1 MIYRRLTA
9 SNYLIILA
17 VSALLAAVLTCAE
30 ARFQRHFCD
39 SHLWTEQQIRD
50 TISSK
55 RNADWYPV
63 ARGTNYAV
71 HTLNGDGIK
80 APKK

>member
-1 MIYRRLTA
+1 MKAL
-9 SNYLIILA
+9 LL
-17 VSALLAAVLTCAE
+17 SALLFSFGHNCN
-30 ARFQRHFCD
+30 D
-39 SHLWTEQQIRD
+39 HLWTEQQIRD

-71 HTLNGDGIK
+71 HTLKGDGIK
-80 APKK
+80 APSK

>member
-1 MIYRRLTA
+1 M
-9 SNYLIILA
+9 NYL
-17 VSALLAAVLTCAE
+17 LLAAIVIQLGHRCN
-30 ARFQRHFCD
+30 D
-39 SHLWTEQQIRD
+39 HLWTEQQIKD

-71 HTLNGDGIK
+71 HTWDGKGIK
-80 APKK
+80 GPKK